1 MTVQQP
7 DVYAGE
13 PQTWADDEID
23 LRRYL
28 AVLVAWWREI
38 ALLTVLITALAAGA
52 AWLWQSRQ
60 PALYAAS
67 TDVVIA
73 RLTSRIALDER
84 ITTSEET
91 QQGGVASWRA
101 SLVQLAQS
109 PAIADA
115 VFAELGDRLPAGWS
129 GQELLGKVT
138 VDNPAGPDP
147 RTYSDII
154 RITVKTGNP
163 TQSALVANAWAGY
176 FVDHVNQVY
185 GQVPADTLAVVQSE
199 LENAQAVYLQ
209 AEEALQAFIAESQ
222 ADRLQQQIHEKQ
234 ALRQN
239 FQQGRNALLAAA
251 AISANEVISS
261 TIQDNLDALTQL
273 YSRRRLTQAQLSQA
287 RNLATQLEQADPAAG
302 ASNLLALQLLK
313 AQVFARP
320 MTSAEQPLAVDLT
333 LTLPTF
339 NADAAALAADARTL
353 VTTLEGYLAQLDG
366 EIAAAS
372 GALLNAPNADL
383 ASQLQAAPAAGAAGT
398 ADPFEQPIAQL
409 DGELQALRSRLAA
422 DQARERQLTQQRD
435 LAWTAYDTLSNKLV
449 ELNLT
454 RTATNSEVRIG
465 ARAVPPAEPQPGPN
479 LLLPIA
485 AVAAAALL
493 FALVLALVAN
503 AIGRKPLLARP

>member
-23 LRRYL
+23 LSRYL
-28 AVLVAWWREI
+28 AVLVAWRREI

-67 TDVVIA
+67 TDVVLA

-109 PAIADA
+109 PAIANA
-115 VFAELGDRLPAGWS
+115 VFAELGDQLPAGWS
-129 GQELLGKVT
+129 GQDLLNKVS

-154 RITVKTGNP
+154 RITVKTGDP
-163 TQSALVANAWAGY
+163 TQSALIANAWASR

-185 GQVPADTLAVVQSE
+185 GQVPADTLAVVQGE
-199 LENAQAVYLQ
+199 LESAQAAYLQ
-209 AEEALQAFIAESQ
+209 AEEAIQAFIAQSQ
-222 ADRLQQQIHEKQ
+222 ADSLQQQIKEKQ
-234 ALRQN
+234 ALREN
-239 FQQGRNALLAAA
+239 FQQGRSALLAAA

-261 TIQDNLDALTQL
+261 TIQDNLDTLAQL
-273 YSRRRLTQAQLSQA
+273 YSQRRLTQVQLSQA
-287 RNLATQLEQADPAAG
+287 RNLATQLEQADPATS

-320 MTSAEQPLAVDLT
+320 MTSAEQPLAVDLN
-333 LTLPTF
+333 LTLPTL

-372 GALLNAPNADL
+372 GALLDAPNAGL
-383 ASQLQAAPAAGAAGT
+383 AGQLQAAPAAPA
-398 ADPFEQPIAQL
+398 ADPFQQPIAQL
-409 DGELQALRSRLAA
+409 DSELQTLRSQLAA
-422 DQARERQLTQQRD
+422 DQARERQLTQRRD
-435 LAWTAYDTLSNKLV
+435 LAWTAYETLSNKLV

-454 RTATNSEVRIG
+454 RTAANSEVRIG

-485 AVAAAALL
+485 AVAVAALI

-503 AIGRKPLLARP
+503 AVGRKPLLAQP